1 MALTKVGPAGI
12 GSTPGTGYVIGD
24 SFLHSTGLNATNA
37 YYTGIVTA
45 QTFRVLGNFQVDGTT
60 TTLDTEV
67 TSVDKLEVA
76 ANNTTVGVAITQ
88 SGSGDIF
95 NLYDGSTEVFS
106 VANGG
111 NAKFLSNARQV
122 IIRNDGTAGFPKI
135 DFRNSADSG
144 DAFAA
149 INGATIDLQTGGST
163 KLHIANN
170 GKVGIGTDNP
180 NRLLQVYGESGG
192 NGQVLISTAGAFSG
206 TDTADLSFRV
216 YANPSNGNAH
226 NPQAQIQAV
235 GTGSYDA
242 ALLFKTAVGGSDNNT
257 PTERL
262 RITSA
267 GKIGIGGTITVGTL
281 TVAGDGKDITFGRTQ
296 NSGTGGVGRL
306 VATGNTVYIQSGANA
321 SSGSAADLVFS
332 AYGGVGEKLR
342 ITSAGNVG
350 IGLTNPTSKLQV
362 ANGHINLSA
371 GYSIQWSDSHERIEQ
386 SDGKLEF
393 FTANGE
399 KMVLSGNNLGIGANN
414 NTDYDSNAQ
423 NLLLASD
430 GNTGMTIRSAG
441 STPFAMIHFA
451 DGTSG
456 QAQQRAGRIMYQH
469 DGDNLS
475 FHTANTERVR
485 ITGTGK
491 VGVGV
496 LPAAWHSSASSNV
509 IQVGSSVLFDY
520 SSAQFDVG
528 HNYYY
533 DGSNYKYTTTGY
545 AHRMTFHKSD
555 GTIRFWTLGTGSA
568 NNNVTLSERLRITSA
583 GNLLVNTTSSRIV
596 EDHVGN
602 GPQGKI
608 QIEATNSDAI
618 MSIISAGT
626 ADANRCGTIN
636 LGRHRNSTVGATP
649 TIVNDNDALGAIVFS
664 GGDGTDMR
672 CVGAKIHAEVDGT
685 PGSNDMPGALVFSTT
700 PDGVSGSYQQER
712 LRISS
717 TGAVKI
723 GGKNQGTEMSEFGSN
738 VSGLTIDDV
747 GVSHTGLRLSHGN
760 DDTYL
765 VQANNNNFYM
775 SSYLSGDI
783 IFGVGST
790 GQEKFRLTQAG
801 QAKITGTLRATH
813 GSSGLLFE
821 EINNGA
827 ALWLDGANGD
837 FSGGD
842 YYGIIANNSA
852 ELQFGYA
859 GASHLVLDSAG
870 KMKLKATGGSGT
882 IAADFQEG
890 TSATDSKVYV
900 SLTTGYSSGSNEGSS
915 RIGTQRA
922 GNGNAGHFIV
932 ATRAGSS
939 NISSGWYD
947 RFKIKDNSQIQYNSY
962 RAHKYA
968 REDGGGPGLYNFR
981 LAIDMVGSTAYTIRL
996 GNFSNGAHHVRLLGS
1011 HWTGGYNLVKE
1022 SYFYTDTYQG
1032 LSETTVHN
1040 ITSSTQGAWSVSRPS
1055 SGQTGH
1061 TWQLIITKSA
1071 GSYHGGHVGMIDI
1084 ISPNDL
1090 YLVSIT

>member
-257 PTERL
+257 PTER
-262 RITSA
+262 
-267 GKIGIGGTITVGTL
+267 
-281 TVAGDGKDITFGRTQ
+281 
-296 NSGTGGVGRL
+296 
-306 VATGNTVYIQSGANA
+306 
-321 SSGSAADLVFS
+321 
-332 AYGGVGEKLR
+332 LR